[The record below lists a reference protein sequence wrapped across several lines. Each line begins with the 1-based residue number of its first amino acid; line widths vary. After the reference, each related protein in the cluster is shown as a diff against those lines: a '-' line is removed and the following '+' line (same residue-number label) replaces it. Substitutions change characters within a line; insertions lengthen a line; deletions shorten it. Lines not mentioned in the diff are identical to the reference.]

1 MDGIILVNK
10 PRNCT
15 SHDIVLK
22 IRTMIRMSKVGHFG
36 TLDPMATGLLIISV
50 GKATRLFPFYSKTDK
65 VYTGV
70 IKLGFSTNTYDAEG
84 GKTSKETHVFPGEKN
99 VLKAIKS
106 LEGEIFQTPP
116 SYSAKKYHGK
126 PFYALTRA
134 QKKFP
139 LKPIKKNIHH
149 FRLTRFSLPGIHFDI
164 KCSSG
169 TYIRSLAHDL
179 GQMLGCGAHLSE
191 LSRTASGAFT
201 IADSMSLESIN
212 TFVENKDFEAF
223 LLPLEI
229 LLPEFPKITLNET
242 GSALARNGN
251 VFSPDN
257 IINIIHNKMFEIN
270 KQNIDIFRIFSGQD
284 RIIALA
290 KKLRTNDGYHPFLVL
305 NTQDQTKKD

>member
-1 MDGIILVNK
+1 
-10 PRNCT
+10 
-15 SHDIVLK
+15 
-22 IRTMIRMSKVGHFG
+22 
-36 TLDPMATGLLIISV
+36 
-50 GKATRLFPFYSKTDK
+50 
-65 VYTGV
+65 
-70 IKLGFSTNTYDAEG
+70 
-84 GKTSKETHVFPGEKN
+84 
-99 VLKAIKS
+99 
-106 LEGEIFQTPP
+106 
-116 SYSAKKYHGK
+116 
-126 PFYALTRA
+126 
-134 QKKFP
+134 
-139 LKPIKKNIHH
+139 
-149 FRLTRFSLPGIHFDI
+149 
-164 KCSSG
+164 
-169 TYIRSLAHDL
+169 
-179 GQMLGCGAHLSE
+179 MLGCGAHLSE

-223 LLPLEI
+223 LLPLET
-229 LLPEFPKITLNET
+229 LLPEFPKIILNET

>member
-22 IRTMIRMSKVGHFG
+22 IRTIIQMSKVGHFG
-36 TLDPMATGLLIISV
+36 TLDPMATGLLIISA

-70 IKLGFSTNTYDAEG
+70 IKLGFSTSTYDAEG
-84 GKTSKETHVFPGEKN
+84 EKTSKETHVFPGEKN
-99 VLKAIKS
+99 VLKAMKS
-106 LEGEIFQTPP
+106 FEGEILQTPP
-116 SYSAKKYHGK
+116 AYSAKKYHGK
-126 PFYALTRA
+126 PFYALARA
-134 QKKFP
+134 QKEFTI
-139 LKPIKKNIHH
+139 KPIKKNIYH
-149 FRLTRFSLPGIHFDI
+149 FKLTRFSLPDIHFDT

-212 TFVENKDFEAF
+212 TFVENKKFEAF
-223 LLPLEI
+223 FLPLET
-229 LLPEFPKITLNET
+229 LLPEFPKIILNET
-242 GSALARNGN
+242 GSTLTRNGN
-251 VFSPDN
+251 VFSPEN
-257 IINIIHNKMFEIN
+257 IIKIIHNKRSEIN
-270 KQNIDIFRIFSGQD
+270 NQNIDIFRVFSHQD
-284 RIIALA
+284 RIIGLA
-290 KKLRTNDGYHPFLVL
+290 KKMFTNDGYHPFLVF
-305 NTQDQTKKD
+305 NTQDQTKKG

>member
-1 MDGIILVNK
+1 
-10 PRNCT
+10 
-15 SHDIVLK
+15 
-22 IRTMIRMSKVGHFG
+22 MIQMSKVGHFG

-84 GKTSKETHVFPGEKN
+84 EKASKETHVFPGEKN
-99 VLKAIKS
+99 VLKAMKS
-106 LEGEIFQTPP
+106 FEGEILQTPP
-116 SYSAKKYHGK
+116 QYSAKKYHGK
-126 PFYALTRA
+126 PFYALARA
-134 QKKFP
+134 NKIFP

-149 FRLTRFSLPGIHFDI
+149 FRLTRISLPDIHFDV

-212 TFVENKDFEAF
+212 TFVENIDFDGF
-223 LLPLEI
+223 LLPLKT
-229 LLPEFPKITLNET
+229 LLPEFPKIILNEA
-242 GSALARNGN
+242 GSTLARNGN
-251 VFSPDN
+251 VFFPDN
-257 IINIIHNKMFEIN
+257 ITNIIHNKMLEIN
-270 KQNIDIFRIFSGQD
+270 NQNIDIFRIFNGQD
-284 RIIALA
+284 LIIALA
-290 KKLRTNDGYHPFLVL
+290 KKSRINDGYHPFLVI